1 MSATFVHL
9 SDIHFG
15 QERDE
20 RVHIHADVK
29 EQLIVDAAGVIRTLP
44 GGVAQGI
51 LVTGDVAFSGE
62 REQYAAAAE
71 WLDRLANAV
80 GCEIFRIQ
88 MVPGNHDLDRNKV
101 SMGAQHLLDVIRKGG
116 ASEYEKI
123 LSNESDRGS
132 LFARFEEY
140 GRFCEGYDCPLDAE
154 GRYSTN
160 MHVELA
166 PSRAIRFVR
175 MNSSLL
181 CTGAESD
188 QEPELMVGARQF
200 TIPRADGEE
209 VVVLIHHPLNW
220 IKDSQ
225 DAAKYLRSR
234 ARVLISGHE
243 HDPKVQI
250 DNVEDGCDLMMLA
263 AGATVPF
270 KSDETYT
277 FTYNVMEFAW
287 DADVDA
293 LAVTIHPRA
302 WNPVR
307 TCFEAD
313 TKRLGGKDP
322 KFVLGAP
329 NFRKGTQSGAN
340 TVHLE
345 ETDPQPDGA
354 EPVLEAEPVVEIVAA
369 LDAEGEP
376 AMPLEIEGYRLVLLR
391 FFRDLTEGERL
402 RILVELDAVPRGSD
416 EQITQAVERQLLDW
430 LVREGRIAEVER
442 MIGELI
448 SNRKGGERR

>member
-1 MSATFVHL
+1 MSAIFVHL

-20 RVHIHADVK
+20 RIYIHADVK
-29 EQLIVDAAGVIRTLP
+29 EQLVADAAEVVGALH
-44 GGVAQGI
+44 GSVAHGI
-51 LVTGDVAFSGE
+51 LVTGDIAFSGQ
-62 REQYAAAAE
+62 RDQYAAAGE
-71 WLDRLANAV
+71 WLDRLAHAV

-88 MVPGNHDLDRNKV
+88 MIPGNHDVDRDKV
-101 SMGAQHLLDVIRKGG
+101 SMSAQHLLDVIRRGG

-123 LSNESDRGS
+123 LANDSDRAA

-140 GRFCEGYDCPLDAE
+140 GRFCEGYDCALDAE

-160 MHVELA
+160 LHVELA
-166 PSRAIRFVR
+166 PGRAIRFVR

-181 CTGAESD
+181 CTGDESD
-188 QEPELMVGARQF
+188 KEPELIVGARQF

-209 VVVLIHHPLNW
+209 MVVLIHHPFNW

-250 DNVEDGCDLMMLA
+250 DHVEDNCDLMMLA

-270 KSDETYT
+270 KSDEIYT
-277 FTYNVMEFAW
+277 FTYNIIEFEW
-287 DADVDA
+287 DAGADA

-302 WNPVR
+302 WNPAR

-322 KFVLGAP
+322 KFILGAP
-329 NFRKGTQSGAN
+329 NFRKGTQPDADG
-340 TVHLE
+340 V
-345 ETDPQPDGA
+345 QPKASDRQ
-354 EPVLEAEPVVEIVAA
+354 LDEAEPVVEIVAA

-376 AMPLEIEGYRLVLLR
+376 AMPPEIEGYRFVLLR

-402 RILVELDAVPRGSD
+402 RILVELDALPRGAD
-416 EQITQAVERQLLDW
+416 ERITQAVERQLLDW
-430 LVREGRIAEVER
+430 LVHEGRIADVEK

-448 SNRKGGERR
+448 SIRNGGERR

>member
-1 MSATFVHL
+1 MAAIFIHL

-29 EQLIVDAAGVIRTLP
+29 EQLIADAAEVVRALP
-44 GGVAQGI
+44 GNAAHGI
-51 LVTGDVAFSGE
+51 LVTGDIAFSGQ
-62 REQYAAAAE
+62 REQYEAAGE
-71 WLDRLANAV
+71 WLDRLAQAV

-88 MVPGNHDLDRNKV
+88 LIPGNHDVDRNKE
-101 SMGAQHLLDVIRKGG
+101 SMGAQYLLDVIRQGG
-116 ASEYEKI
+116 PSEYEKI
-123 LSNESDRGS
+123 LVNNNDRAA
-132 LFARFEEY
+132 LFARFEDY
-140 GRFCEGYDCPLDAE
+140 GRFCEGYDCPLDVE

-160 MHVELA
+160 LHVELA
-166 PSRAIRFVR
+166 PGRALRFVR

-181 CTGAESD
+181 CTGNESD
-188 QEPELMVGARQF
+188 EEPELMVGARQF
-200 TIPRADGEE
+200 IIPRADGEE
-209 VVVLIHHPLNW
+209 MIVLIHHPLNW

-234 ARVLISGHE
+234 ARVLITGHE
-243 HDPKVQI
+243 HNPKVQI
-250 DNVEDGCDLMMLA
+250 DQVEDNCDLMMLA

-270 KSDETYT
+270 KSNDIYT
-277 FTYNVMEFAW
+277 FTYNIIEFEW
-287 DADVDA
+287 DADSDA

-313 TKRLGGKDP
+313 TKRLGGEDP

-329 NFRKGTQSGAN
+329 NFRRGA
-340 TVHLE
+340 
-345 ETDPQPDGA
+345 QPAVNVVQKKTSDREPDKA
-354 EPVLEAEPVVEIVAA
+354 EPIVEIVAA

-402 RILVELDAVPRGSD
+402 RILLELNAIPSGSD
-416 EQITQAVERQLLDW
+416 ERITQAVERQLLDW
-430 LVREGRIAEVER
+430 LVREGRISEVEK
-442 MIGELI
+442 LI
-448 SNRKGGERR
+448 EEYLSAKKGGASR